1 MGVYLMKY
9 RVLRRQISE
18 LAKSKGLRRQIS
30 ELAKSKGLLVFWE
43 EGSSHTKV
51 SVGNRQTTIPRHS
64 EVNEITSR
72 AILRHLF
79 GGE

>member
-9 RVLRRQISE
+9 RVLRR
-18 LAKSKGLRRQIS
+18 RIS
-30 ELAKSKGLLVFWE
+30 ELAKSKGLLVIWE

-51 SVGNRQTTIPRHS
+51 CVGDRQTTIPRHS

-72 AILRHLF
+72 AILCYLF

>member
-9 RVLRRQISE
+9 RI
-18 LAKSKGLRRQIS
+18 LRRQIS

-72 AILRHLF
+72 AILRYLF